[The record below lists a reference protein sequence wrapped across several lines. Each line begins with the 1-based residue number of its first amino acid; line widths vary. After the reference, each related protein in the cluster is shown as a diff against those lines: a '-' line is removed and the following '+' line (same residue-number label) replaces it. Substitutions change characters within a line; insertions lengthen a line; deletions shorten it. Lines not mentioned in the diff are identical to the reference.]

1 MKKAILK
8 LLDVSDKTFYNWKK
22 EKRPIIRLFEKYFTK
37 EDLEEFL
44 ETEKITKFESQIT
57 NEKNK
62 IILDEINKKQQEI
75 VELKTQLNMQ

>member
-22 EKRPIIRLFEKYFTK
+22 EKRPILELLEKYFTK

-75 VELKTQLNMQ
+75 EELKTQLNMQ

>member
-8 LLDVSDKTFYNWKK
+8 LLDVSDKTFYNWKN

-75 VELKTQLNMQ
+75 EELKTQLNMQ